1 MDWTEELK
9 NRTGIAFRT
18 TEPEEIEQASFSTI
32 KEELGEEFIKDYP
45 DEQLDILVRVIHTT
59 ADFSYKDTLTFRNSV
74 LKAAEEAFKDKLPII
89 TDTTMAAS
97 GINKNAAAKLGIDV
111 HCFIGDD
118 EVAVKAKETG
128 MTRSA
133 VSADRAA
140 ELYPDCIYVVGN
152 APTALMRLFELYE
165 DGKIRPAFIVGMP
178 VGFVNVVE
186 AKKLILSTDIPA
198 IINEGRKGGSNVAAA
213 ICNALLRMNS
223 SDI

>member
-45 DEQLDILVRVIHTT
+45 DEQLDILVRVIHTA

-133 VSADRAA
+133 VSVDRAA

>member
-45 DEQLDILVRVIHTT
+45 DEQLDILVRVIHTA

-165 DGKIRPAFIVGMP
+165 DGKIRPAFIVGVP